1 MPRKVLMPS
10 MIMLRVM
17 GIKKLSMRKMV
28 KKISVAECFLK
39 YTR

>member
-10 MIMLRVM
+10 MTMFRVM
-17 GIKKLSMRKMV
+17 GMRKLSMRKMV
-28 KKISVAECFLK
+28 KKIRVAECFLK

>member
-10 MIMLRVM
+10 MIMLRVIGM
-17 GIKKLSMRKMV
+17 RKLSIRKMV
-28 KKISVAECFLK
+28 KKMRVAECFLK